1 MSQEILSLH
10 PQRIWYY
17 FSEILKIPRPSK
29 KEDKIARYLLD
40 FAEEHKLKTL
50 RDDTG
55 NILIRKPACR
65 GYEDRKMVCLQSHI
79 DMVGEK
85 NSNIKF
91 DFEKDPIE
99 AYVEDGWIKARGTT
113 LGADD
118 GIGVAASLAILE
130 SDSIEHGPLEC
141 LFTVDEETGMTGAFG
156 LQSGFLKSEI
166 LLNLDSEDEGQLFI
180 GCAGGKDTTIE
191 IPYLKESV
199 PDDMSSFLIK
209 VSGLK
214 GGHSGD
220 DIEKGLGNACKIL
233 NRLLW
238 NAAGNF
244 GLRLSKFDAGNL
256 RNAIAREGHAIV
268 ATPVSNGKD
277 LVSYVS
283 SFNQTLKDE
292 YKVTEPGLKIEI
304 SPTDLPSYLID
315 KKTQS
320 NLLNALYACPH
331 GVIAW
336 SMEIPDFVETST
348 NLASVKTEENLF
360 KITTSQRSS
369 VESAKK
375 DIGDRVAATFSLTG
389 GKIISSDGYPGWT
402 PNPGSEIVAV
412 TEGAY
417 KDLFKKDPEVLAVHA
432 GLECGLIGS
441 RYPEMDMISY
451 GPEIKGAH
459 SPDER
464 LQIESTQRFWELTL
478 EVLKRIPKK

>member
-1 MSQEILSLH
+1 MSQDILALQ
-10 PQRIWYY
+10 PERIWYY
-17 FSEILKIPRPSK
+17 FAEILKIPRPSK
-29 KEDKIARYLLD
+29 KEEKIAAYLLD
-40 FAEEHKLKTL
+40 FGEKHDLETL
-50 RDDTG
+50 RDETG
-55 NILIRKPACR
+55 NILIRKLATK

-85 NSNIKF
+85 NANKKF
-91 DFEKDPIE
+91 DFENDPIE
-99 AYVEDGWIKARGTT
+99 AYVEDGWVKAKGTT

-118 GIGVAASLAILE
+118 GIGIAAQLAILE
-130 SDSIEHGPLEC
+130 SDAIEHGPIEC
-141 LFTVDEETGMTGAFG
+141 LFTVDEETGLTGAFG
-156 LQSGFLKSEI
+156 LEPGFLKSEI

-180 GCAGGKDTTIE
+180 GCAGGKDTSIE

-199 PDDMSSFLIK
+199 PADMSSFIIK

-220 DIEKGLGNACKIL
+220 DIEKGLGNANKIL

-238 NAAGNF
+238 NTSKDY
-244 GLRLSKFDAGNL
+244 GLRISKFDAGNL

-268 ATPVSNGKD
+268 AVPVDYGKD
-277 LVSYVS
+277 LVEYVTGY
-283 SFNQTLKDE
+283 NKTLRAE
-292 YKVTEPGLKIEI
+292 FKVTEPDLKIEI
-304 SPTDLPSYLID
+304 SPASQPAFLID

-336 SMEIPDFVETST
+336 SMDIPDFVETST
-348 NLASVKTEENLF
+348 NLASVKTESIVF

-375 DIGDRVAATFSLTG
+375 DVGDMVAATFALTG
-389 GKIISSDGYPGWT
+389 AKIVSSDGYPGWT
-402 PNPGSEIVAV
+402 PNPGSEIVAI
-412 TEGAY
+412 TEASY
-417 KDLFKKDPEVLAVHA
+417 KELFKEDPEVLAVHA
-432 GLECGLIGS
+432 GLECGLIGDK
-441 RYPEMDMISY
+441 YPQMDMISY

-464 LQIESTQRFWELTL
+464 LQIESTQRFWKLTL
-478 EVLKRIPKK
+478 DVLKKIPKK